1 MFPRPPATINT
12 ATKRKFQSRRRPL
25 LPAGFKPFALCEQ
38 EIVRSSV
45 VAFSVVAVHSNI
57 CGIITRN
64 NNNSE
69 KSAKETHEIQEITY
83 LIGKIGLVALEPRQP
98 GQENALH
105 ALQPAEDQ
113 GHVHVAV
120 GVVAGRAEQSHGR
133 GEASL
138 LGRAHVI
145 ESRRGESTLLRASV
159 EEGVV
164 AGQVVQ
170 HRGQVAGPRGDQIPL
185 HVVAKSYRQ
194 GSVWPVLIR
203 QIRLF
208 LPELWTTTRA
218 DTEPCLG
225 NQGTL
230 STKEQRLVT
239 LFIRDAPL
247 CLLFRIITFRRN
259 SRLKLGK
266 LARSP
271 RHFRTFGRGKIGDRP
286 ASFPIINRPFLKS
299 NQETR
304 SRRECLFGDDIF
316 QRSPVYGFFKIF
328 RSNFSSSIFL
338 LFSYLQ
344 QMTTK
349 FQPLPG
355 GIDLSRQPLLASI

>member
-25 LPAGFKPFALCEQ
+25 LPAVFKPFALCEQ
-38 EIVRSSV
+38 EMVKSSV

-64 NNNSE
+64 NSE
-69 KSAKETHEIQEITY
+69 KGTRRNVGNYLGVH

-225 NQGTL
+225 N
-230 STKEQRLVT
+230 
-239 LFIRDAPL
+239 
-247 CLLFRIITFRRN
+247 
-259 SRLKLGK
+259 
-266 LARSP
+266 
-271 RHFRTFGRGKIGDRP
+271 
-286 ASFPIINRPFLKS
+286 
-299 NQETR
+299 
-304 SRRECLFGDDIF
+304 
-316 QRSPVYGFFKIF
+316 
-328 RSNFSSSIFL
+328 
-338 LFSYLQ
+338 
-344 QMTTK
+344 
-349 FQPLPG
+349 
-355 GIDLSRQPLLASI
+355 